1 MRHPTTSLA
10 CKPQK
15 QPTSQS
21 KKKIGPRR
29 TALITGASRGIGLA
43 TAKLLAQRNYRI
55 VITARGEQRLR
66 DAADKLRLVAP
77 DLCNW
82 STDIGDPMAVSRLM
96 GLIQEKCGRLD
107 VLINNAG
114 GSHHASDFA
123 ALSHEDW
130 DLTLR
135 QNLKSAVMLTQAALP
150 LLKATGSA
158 SIVNV
163 SSKAGRHRTDMA
175 ACDYVAA
182 KAGVIGFTRQLAQ
195 ELGPSGIRVNCVA
208 PGITVTSRVEERWEQ
223 RPEQIRTQVI
233 AGIPLGRFACPE
245 EIATAIVFLASEE
258 ASYITG
264 ATLDV
269 NGGAFM
275 G

>member
-1 MRHPTTSLA
+1 MTTEQASVSLA
-10 CKPQK
+10 PED
-15 QPTSQS
+15 
-21 KKKIGPRR
+21 RV
-29 TALITGASRGIGLA
+29 ALITGASRGIGLA
-43 TAKLLAQRNYRI
+43 TARSLAQRGFRI
-55 VITARGEQRLR
+55 VITGREESDLARAVADLRALHPGVSAFAGDCADPAVVNALIHAIQR
-66 DAADKLRLVAP
+66 DF
-77 DLCNW
+77 
-82 STDIGDPMAVSRLM
+82 
-96 GLIQEKCGRLD
+96 GRLD
-107 VLINNAG
+107 VVVNNAG

-123 ALSHEDW
+123 VLSPEDW
-130 DLTLR
+130 DQTLR
-135 QNLKSAVMLTQAALP
+135 QNLKSAVMVTQAALP

-182 KAGVIGFTRQLAQ
+182 KAGLIGFTRQLAQ
-195 ELGPSGIRVNCVA
+195 ELGPCGIRVNCVA
-208 PGITVTSRVEERWEQ
+208 PGITVTARVEKRWDQ
-223 RPEQIRTQVI
+223 RPERVRAQVI
-233 AGIPLGRFACPE
+233 AGIPLGRFALPE
-245 EIATAIVFLASEE
+245 EIAAAIVFLASEE

>member
-1 MRHPTTSLA
+1 MTTEQAAVSLA
-10 CKPQK
+10 AVD
-15 QPTSQS
+15 
-21 KKKIGPRR
+21 RV
-29 TALITGASRGIGLA
+29 ALITGASRGIGLA
-43 TAKLLAQRNYRI
+43 TARSLAQRGFRI
-55 VITARGEQRLR
+55 VITARQESDLARAVADLRALHPSVSSFAGDCSDRAVVNDLIGSIQR
-66 DAADKLRLVAP
+66 DF
-77 DLCNW
+77 
-82 STDIGDPMAVSRLM
+82 
-96 GLIQEKCGRLD
+96 GRLD
-107 VLINNAG
+107 VVVNNAG

-123 ALSHEDW
+123 ALSPEDW
-130 DLTLR
+130 DQTLR
-135 QNLKSAVMLTQAALP
+135 QNLKSAVMVTQAALP

-182 KAGVIGFTRQLAQ
+182 KAGLIGFTRQLAQ
-195 ELGPSGIRVNCVA
+195 ELGPCGIRVNCVA
-208 PGITVTSRVEERWEQ
+208 PGITVTARVEKRWDQ
-223 RPEQIRTQVI
+223 RPEPIRAQVI
-233 AGIPLGRFACPE
+233 AGIPLGRFARPE
-245 EIATAIVFLASEE
+245 EIAAAIVFLASDE